1 MFTWL
6 RPKESLSDTEVEH
19 GLRMLLMDGA
29 FAQTMAVLSTGAF
42 LVGFGL
48 ILGASNTVI
57 GLLAAVGP
65 VAQIL
70 QLPAIFMVERLRRR
84 KLASVV
90 CFGASRLSLL
100 GVALIPWLVPI
111 RFAIPLFLILLM
123 LHCGL
128 GAIGGCAFNSW
139 FRDLVPEQRLG
150 SFLARRLAVAT
161 FFGAVLS
168 FAGGYGIDLYTNVF
182 GDKQTAYGLV
192 FAIASV
198 SGIFSVI
205 FIGRIPE
212 PTMPKDNLPPLGV
225 LLMQPLR
232 DKNYRNLLIFLG
244 AWSFAVNFAGP
255 FFAVYLIK
263 YLHLS
268 MTWVLGLS
276 VLSQMCNVIFFGV
289 WGRLSERFSNK
300 SVLVFSVPLFFFAFL
315 LWPFTTMPEPH
326 FFTMPLLITIHVL
339 AGISTAGVAL
349 CAANLAFKSAPYGR
363 AASYMAVNALIC
375 GVAAALSPILAGF
388 AADWFGPYEA
398 RLTLHWLQWENA
410 TEVFELPTI
419 IIRGLDF
426 IFLIGFGMGIYSI
439 HRLLAVREQGE
450 VAEKV
455 LRQAF
460 YEEMGRMVRQIST
473 VAGMRQLLTIPFP
486 YRSSKRPPEPLE
498 EN

>member
-1 MFTWL
+1 MFAWL
-6 RPKESLSDTEVEH
+6 RTKDSLNDTEVEH

-29 FAQTMAVLSTGAF
+29 FGQTMVVLSTGAF

-70 QLPAIFMVERLRRR
+70 QIPAIFLVERLRRR
-84 KLASVV
+84 KLASVIAL
-90 CFGASRLSLL
+90 GASRLSLL
-100 GVALIPWLVPI
+100 GVALIPWLAPT
-111 RFAIPLFLILLM
+111 RFAIPLFLGLLM

-128 GAIGGCAFNSW
+128 GAVGGCAFNSW
-139 FRDLVPEQRLG
+139 FRDLVPEQRLNG
-150 SFLARRLAVAT
+150 FLARRLAIAT
-161 FFGAVLS
+161 FVGAILS
-168 FAGGYGIDLYTNVF
+168 FAGGYGIDLYADLI
-182 GDKQTAYGLV
+182 GDKQTAYGLI
-192 FAIASV
+192 FAIAAA
-198 SGIFSVI
+198 SGIISVL

-212 PTMPKDNLPPLGV
+212 PTMPKDNLPPITA
-225 LLMQPLR
+225 LLAQPLR

-244 AWSFAVNFAGP
+244 AWSFSVNFAGP

-300 SVLVFSVPLFFFAFL
+300 SVLGFSVPLFFLSFL
-315 LWPFTTMPEPH
+315 LWPFTTMPNPH
-326 FFTMPLLITIHVL
+326 FLTMPLLIAIHVL

-349 CAANLAFKSAPYGR
+349 CSANLAFKSAPYGR
-363 AASYMAVNALIC
+363 ASSYMAVNALIC
-375 GVAAALSPILAGF
+375 GVAATLSPILAGF

-398 RLTLHWLQWENA
+398 RLTLHWLQWQND
-410 TEVFELPTI
+410 TEIFELPTI

-426 IFLIGFGMGIYSI
+426 IFLLAFLMGLYSI

-460 YEEMGRMVRQIST
+460 FEEMGRMVRQVST
-473 VAGMRQLLTIPFP
+473 VAGMRQMMTIPIPSFIG
-486 YRSSKRPPEPLE
+486 KRRRATLE
-498 EN
+498 DH